1 MTRKKEAWYESR
13 MSARSVNPD
22 TRYSILDEIGNFLS
36 PGTKANM
43 QDTIRTK
50 DIPTQVKNPD
60 LVQRR
65 RRQIADAAVQLFI
78 EKGFHKTT
86 TRQIARAAGS
96 SIGSLYE
103 YFTSKEDILYMVCE
117 SIHAEVERG
126 VTEAMSRA
134 TVGREALAG
143 VIREYFTV
151 CHRMSDFILLI
162 YQETQSLPAQWQKRV
177 LENELRISGLFVEVL
192 ARIAATG
199 ELPGIQEQHLELAAH
214 NIVVLGHMWTFRRWY
229 LSRHYS
235 LDDYIDHQTTFILKM
250 CSK

>member
-1 MTRKKEAWYESR
+1 
-13 MSARSVNPD
+13 
-22 TRYSILDEIGNFLS
+22 
-36 PGTKANM
+36 M
-43 QDTIRTK
+43 QDTTRTK

-103 YFTSKEDILYMVCE
+103 YFTSKEDILYMACE